1 MDQPEVDDARAHESG
16 AVSASGRRAR
26 FRGSV
31 AVVVVMAVLLVGL
44 GVVSETLWSRTRG
57 LEREVAMLQRDRS
70 TGATGDRGSTAS
82 GDVTQ
87 AELTEFKA
95 CVNDYMRT
103 IGVWSADVGSKYRYN
118 YCK

>member
-1 MDQPEVDDARAHESG
+1 
-16 AVSASGRRAR
+16 
-26 FRGSV
+26 
-31 AVVVVMAVLLVGL
+31 MAVLLIGL

-70 TGATGDRGSTAS
+70 PGSTGDAGDAGPTAS

-103 IGVWSADVGSKYRYN
+103 IGVWSANVGSKYRYK